1 MNKKEFREHCEKQ
14 IERCIKFNDE
24 KHLKEHELSLALLN
38 ECEFRKKEKE
48 NLIDETDGI
57 HIVFGMVIVPYIL
70 HIVQNNK
77 MYEINKVFSF
87 LENMAMCEDV
97 KIKEVLDFTVLEQLA
112 DEGHDTLGRCKQ
124 YMKKNT
130 LKHCEEIEK
139 YFL

>member
-1 MNKKEFREHCEKQ
+1 MKYDELYKTFKEEIPEGCSFFEV
-14 IERCIKFNDE
+14 
-24 KHLKEHELSLALLN
+24 
-38 ECEFRKKEKE
+38 KEKE

-70 HIVQNNK
+70 HIIQNDK
-77 MYEINKVFSF
+77 MLEINKVFSF
-87 LENMAMCEDV
+87 LENMAICEDV

-112 DEGHDTLGRCKQ
+112 DEGHDTLGQCKQ

-130 LKHCEEIEK
+130 LKHCEEVEK

>member
-1 MNKKEFREHCEKQ
+1 MKYDELYKNFKEEIPEGYSF
-14 IERCIKFNDE
+14 IEV
-24 KHLKEHELSLALLN
+24 
-38 ECEFRKKEKE
+38 KEKE

-77 MYEINKVFSF
+77 TLEINKVFLF
-87 LENMAMCEDV
+87 LENMAICEDV

-112 DEGHDTLGRCKQ
+112 VEGHNTLGQCKQ
-124 YMKKNT
+124 YMGKNT
-130 LKHCEEIEK
+130 LKHCEEVEK